1 MNSKT
6 SKKRLRKKII
16 EQRKNLSESV
26 WKETSDRL
34 CQTLQSSLLFQ
45 QGKTIL
51 AYFPIHREPDI
62 TPLFNSNHHWGFS
75 RCLDNHLVWH
85 SWTPQDPLITGKY
98 GILEPAPTAPILTA
112 AEVDLI
118 LIPAVACD
126 YQGYRLGYGGG
137 FYDRL
142 LSSPQWHSI
151 PTMGII
157 FEFALLSQLPVD
169 SWDQKLTA
177 ICTETK
183 LLSIYA

>member
-1 MNSKT
+1 MN
-6 SKKRLRKKII
+6 KKQLRTTII
-16 EQRKNLSESV
+16 KQRKNLSESV
-26 WKETSDRL
+26 WKATSDRL

-45 QGKTIL
+45 QAKTIL
-51 AYFPIHREPDI
+51 AYFPIRREPDL
-62 TPLFNSNHHWGFS
+62 TPLFTAERNWGFS
-75 RCLDNHLVWH
+75 RCLDQGLIWH
-85 SWTPQDPLITGKY
+85 SWTDKDPLISGKY
-98 GILEPAPTAPILTA
+98 GILEPVSTAPILTA
-112 AEVDLI
+112 TEVDLI

-137 FYDRL
+137 YYDRL
-142 LSSPQWHSI
+142 LSSPQWQNI